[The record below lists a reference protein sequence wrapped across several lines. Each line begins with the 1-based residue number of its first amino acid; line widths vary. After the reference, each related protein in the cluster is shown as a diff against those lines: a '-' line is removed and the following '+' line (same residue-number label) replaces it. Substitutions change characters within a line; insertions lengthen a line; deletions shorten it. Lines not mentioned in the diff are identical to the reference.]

1 MAPVSPPA
9 KVTLSSEPAM
19 FRDPAP
25 MASAAPV
32 RQDDAVTF
40 RTTWRP
46 IVFLVSA
53 SVVALAFRRFYDG
66 PMLPRQVFGIG
77 SPLWLAAAI
86 IAHFARHRGRSN
98 DETPGGRRGARLDL
112 VLTWISALWAS
123 LALL

>member
-1 MAPVSPPA
+1 MV
-9 KVTLSSEPAM
+9 
-19 FRDPAP
+19 RDPARTAP
-25 MASAAPV
+25 ATPV
-32 RQDDAVTF
+32 RQDDTVTF

-46 IVFLVSA
+46 VVFLVSA
-53 SVVALAFRRFYDG
+53 TVVALAFRRLYGG

-86 IAHFARHRGRSN
+86 LAHFARNRGTSN
-98 DETPGGRRGARLDL
+98 DETSRGRGPRLDL